1 MCAAAQSP
9 TAPHRPLPPATGV
22 RPGVPELTPLP
33 PRRPAAAA
41 PALDLTRRDLLR
53 GALLAAAGDGTPR
66 ASSLDEHV
74 LPARQVDA
82 PPLPPLSVIAFNRMG
97 FGPRP
102 ADWAMWQGLGAND
115 DARLQAYVAQ
125 QLAPAAIDDSACDA
139 RIAAGGFV
147 TLNKSLRQLWQDH
160 VIDNQGDYGWYVRPA
175 DETYHVTWLRAIYSK
190 RQLLEVLADFWHNH
204 FNVYAFDQAAPV
216 FVHFDRDVIRANALG
231 NFRTLV
237 EAVSSST
244 AMLFYLDNAYSTD
257 GGPNENFARELF
269 ELHTMGANAYMGHL
283 DQGQV
288 PLDPEGRP
296 VAYVDEDVYEAARA
310 FTGWTV
316 NGAHWEL
323 PDYDP
328 GPPERYIPGT
338 FLAWDDWHDRFQKY
352 VLGDRLPSNQG
363 PLADGRR
370 VLDLLAA
377 HPATARH
384 VCWKLCQ
391 RLLADDPPQS
401 VVDAAVAAWQANL
414 NAPDQLKTVVRTI
427 LLSAE
432 FKTTWGEKVK
442 RPLELIASVLR
453 GSGAEWRPDWEWTFY
468 WWVSGLGQRLFE
480 WPAPN
485 GHPDRYTAWT
495 STSVMLHR
503 WNVTGALLE
512 NWLEPEVQVNLAG
525 QMPSN
530 RVTANQIVDWWI
542 QRLFGRTIDAD
553 DRAEVV
559 AFMAQG
565 FHPDHDL
572 PADQIADRLP
582 SLVQL
587 LCMTPDFQYR

>member
-1 MCAAAQSP
+1 MCSAFTSS
-9 TAPHRPLPPATGV
+9 TAPDRLHPPAAGV
-22 RPGVPELTPLP
+22 RPGMRSLPALP
-33 PRRPAAAA
+33 PSRPAASAT
-41 PALDLTRRDLLR
+41 ALSRREMLRNVLLAGVGN
-53 GALLAAAGDGTPR
+53 GALCAQAVGEHLSAPR
-66 ASSLDEHV
+66 KV
-74 LPARQVDA
+74 GA

-102 ADWAMWQGLGAND
+102 EDWDMWQGLGAND
-115 DARLQAYVAQ
+115 DMRFQAYVEQ
-125 QLAPAAIDDSACDA
+125 QLEPTAIDDSACDA

-147 TLNKSLRQLWQDH
+147 TLQKSLRQLWQDH
-160 VIDNQGDYGWYVRPA
+160 VLDAEDYAWYARPA

-216 FVHFDRDVIRANALG
+216 FVHYDRDVIRANALG
-231 NFRTLV
+231 NFRTLL
-237 EAVSSST
+237 EAVSSSP
-244 AMLFYLDNAYSTD
+244 AMLFYLDNVHSTD

-283 DQGQV
+283 NQDQV
-288 PLDPEGRP
+288 PKDPEGRP

-316 NGAHWEL
+316 NGTHWEL

-338 FLAWDDWHDRFQKY
+338 FLAWDDWHDRFQKH
-352 VLGDRLPSNQG
+352 VLGTRLPSNQG
-363 PLADGRR
+363 PLADGRQ
-370 VLDLLAA
+370 VLDLLAV
-377 HPATARH
+377 HSATARH
-384 VCWKLCQ
+384 VCLKLCR
-391 RLLADDPPQS
+391 RLIADDPPAS

-414 NAPDQLKTVVRTI
+414 HASDQIKQVVRTI
-427 LLSAE
+427 LLSSE
-432 FKTTWGEKVK
+432 FRTTWGEKVK

-453 GSGAEWRPDWEWTFY
+453 ATNAEWQPDWTWSFY

-485 GHPDRYTAWT
+485 GHPDRRGAWT

-503 WNVTGALLE
+503 WNVVGALLQ
-512 NWLEPEVQVNLAG
+512 NWLEPAVQVNLMD
-525 QMPSN
+525 QMPSD
-530 RVTANQIVDWWI
+530 RTTANQIVDWWI
-542 QRLFGRTIDAD
+542 QRLFGRPINAE

-559 AFMAQG
+559 EFMAQG
-565 FHPDHDL
+565 FHPDHAL
-572 PADQIADRLP
+572 PAEQIADRLP
-582 SLVQL
+582 SMVQL